1 MVCYALTSFITGY
14 LRGGLY
20 AQNWYGKNWMKT
32 NDLESIIVC
41 IYTIPRTIP
50 ENWYVMLY
58 IASHMGDFSLFAVS
72 SLRCILSS
80 HHSGFTSKWIMTS
93 ETCKFYCLSWI
104 SVLCLWLYVT
114 TFLNPHHSHC
124 ISGFSQTSFYVGYTL
139 MFCLGL
145 GIICGTVGYLDS
157 RLFVRKI
164 CRNIK
169 CD

>member
-1 MVCYALTSFITGY
+1 M
-14 LRGGLY
+14 
-20 AQNWYGKNWMKT
+20 
-32 NDLESIIVC
+32 
-41 IYTIPRTIP
+41 TIPRTIP
-50 ENWYVMLY
+50 ENWYVMPYFVSL
-58 IASHMGDFSLFAVS
+58 MGDFSLFAVS

-93 ETCKFYCLSWI
+93 ETFKFYCLSWTG
-104 SVLCLWLYVT
+104 VLCLWLYVT

-124 ISGFSQTSFYVGYTL
+124 ISGFSLTTFYVGYTL

-157 RLFVRKI
+157 TLFVRKI
-164 CRNIK
+164 YRNIK